1 MGSNYNYGPGVQ
13 GEYLCIVS
21 KGIDSSSLPEAT
33 SDGVNATNIKV
44 NTY

>member
-21 KGIDSSSLPEAT
+21 KGIDSSSLPVYLSNCDLYFEY
-33 SDGVNATNIKV
+33 SC
-44 NTY
+44 